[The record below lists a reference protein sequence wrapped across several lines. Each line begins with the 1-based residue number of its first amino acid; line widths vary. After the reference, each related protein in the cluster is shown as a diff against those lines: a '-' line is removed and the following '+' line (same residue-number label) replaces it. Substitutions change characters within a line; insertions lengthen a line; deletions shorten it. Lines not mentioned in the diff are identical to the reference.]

1 MHSVFGQW
9 RNDTGKR
16 PEKGDIPVFASR
28 KRGEKG
34 DIPVFRL
41 CRAENGAIP
50 PIQNP
55 ECPLFASFWVSLW
68 YLRQT

>member
-9 RNDTGKR
+9 RNDTGER
-16 PEKGDIPVFASR
+16 PEKGDIP
-28 KRGEKG
+28 
-34 DIPVFRL
+34 DFRR